1 MNANE
6 MKESKHITHGQMIAA
21 LGITTDQF
29 SAWAK
34 KRHDAL
40 VDCGFLIEEKGK
52 RRMYSAVIVPAF
64 NDIRD
69 NEGSVSLRLDMA
81 LMKITID
88 STQNN
93 GAERL
98 TIREWYD
105 RIEKYIEEK
114 NIIPSIYDETIARVM
129 TLLSDSARD
138 EAENNYAA
146 WEMMEDCLRSVF
158 SHYFKMKI
166 ITEIDKFT
174 SNQK

>member
-1 MNANE
+1 
-6 MKESKHITHGQMIAA
+6 
-21 LGITTDQF
+21 
-29 SAWAK
+29 
-34 KRHDAL
+34 
-40 VDCGFLIEEKGK
+40 
-52 RRMYSAVIVPAF
+52 MYSAVIIPAF

-69 NEGSVSLRLDMA
+69 DEGSVSLRLDMA
-81 LMKITID
+81 LTKITIG

-114 NIIPSIYDETIARVM
+114 KFHPFIYDETIARVM

-138 EAENNYAA
+138 ESENNYAA
-146 WEMMEDCLRSVF
+146 WEMIEECIRSVF

-174 SNQK
+174 SNK